1 MSENQD
7 FTALSGSNVEIE
19 AFGVPGTTGH
29 FAAPLAHPPT
39 VRMAHE
45 AFWIAAPPRD
55 KDLHVGFVWW
65 CLAAEGASGLELI
78 ERNVII
84 RERDK

>member
-45 AFWIAAPPRD
+45 AIWIAAPPRD
-55 KDLHVGFVWW
+55 KDLHVGFVADFR
-65 CLAAEGASGLELI
+65 LARDGEVRL
-78 ERNVII
+78 RVIAPAA
-84 RERDK
+84 

>member
-29 FAAPLAHPPT
+29 FAAPLAHPPA

-45 AFWIAAPPRD
+45 AFWIASPPRD
-55 KDLHVGFVWW
+55 KDLHVGFVATFGWLGMAK
-65 CLAAEGASGLELI
+65 CDCVSLLPPPTAS
-78 ERNVII
+78 
-84 RERDK
+84 